1 MLLAAAAALA
11 QDATPLD
18 PPLPIAGDPA
28 AMEVTA
34 YALMKPDPTLLVSED
49 RYHVCRVVVSWSP
62 DTVVAVPQGCPDAF
76 GAAAMRTALQ
86 WTLAPV
92 GEVVPTKVS
101 IDFVL
106 HYDATIGVLN
116 TSAELDP
123 GPKELGAH
131 GAPGLRMVHQ
141 AAPKKPITSKLPKGG
156 ASAACTI
163 AVSLDARPKLIASK
177 VDSCPEALAAV
188 ALKAVQKA
196 KWSPRVV
203 DGANEAAEI
212 VVEVGFKP

>member
-1 MLLAAAAALA
+1 MILFATFAFA

-28 AMEVTA
+28 TMEVTA

-49 RYHVCRVVVSWSP
+49 RFHVCRVVVSWSP
-62 DTVVAVPQGCPDAF
+62 DTIVAVPLGCPEAF

-86 WTLAPV
+86 WTFSPV
-92 GEVVPTKVS
+92 AEAVPTRVA

-116 TSAELDP
+116 TSAEIDP

-131 GAPGLRMVHQ
+131 GAPGVRMVHQ
-141 AAPKKPITSKLPKGG
+141 AAPKKPITTKLPKGATG
-156 ASAACTI
+156 AR
-163 AVSLDARPKLIASK
+163 AR
-177 VDSCPEALAAV
+177 
-188 ALKAVQKA
+188 
-196 KWSPRVV
+196 SPSPWTRSRS
-203 DGANEAAEI
+203 
-212 VVEVGFKP
+212 